1 MTEEKKPEVFTRA
14 ATGLVREFGWIDGVF
29 LNLSQYNIGIV
40 FMIMVLLGSF
50 FVPSADLSLTII
62 IVAILIIPIIVSYCF
77 FGASMPRSGGDYVF
91 VSRSL
96 GPAIG
101 FSVGLVF
108 FVFLSSQVIGLLSY
122 LMVSF
127 GISPALYGIGTVT
140 GNTAITNAAS
150 TIAQTSPGIIIGSL

>member
-1 MTEEKKPEVFTRA
+1 
-14 ATGLVREFGWIDGVF
+14 
-29 LNLSQYNIGIV
+29 
-40 FMIMVLLGSF
+40 
-50 FVPSADLSLTII
+50 
-62 IVAILIIPIIVSYCF
+62 
-77 FGASMPRSGGDYVF
+77 DYVF

-101 FSVGLVF
+101 FSVCLVF

-127 GISPALYGIGTVT
+127 GISPALYGIGTVF

-150 TIAQTSPGIIIGSL
+150 TIAQTIPGIIIGSLILLGGFALMLFPLSILRKIKTVLFVI